1 MKTVG
6 LWLACLSVAGMVAA
20 KGKGGEAKGKVVF
33 QQCMMCH
40 RGESTDK
47 KIGPGLK
54 GLFQKEKLLNGK
66 KPTEQTI
73 RARIDEGGGGMPP
86 FKDMLSDQEKD
97 DLVAYLKTL

>member
-20 KGKGGEAKGKVVF
+20 KGKGDEAKGKVVF

-40 RGESTDK
+40 RGDSTDK

-54 GLFQKEKLLNGK
+54 GAIPEGEAAQREEAHGADH
-66 KPTEQTI
+66 P
-73 RARIDEGGGGMPP
+73 RADRRGRRWNA
-86 FKDMLSDQEKD
+86 S
-97 DLVAYLKTL
+97 V

>member
-6 LWLACLSVAGMVAA
+6 LWLACLSVAAIVAA
-20 KGKGGEAKGKVVF
+20 KGRGDEAKGKVVF

-66 KPTEQTI
+66 RPTEQAV

-97 DLVAYLKTL
+97 DLVAYMKTL

>member
-1 MKTVG
+1 
-6 LWLACLSVAGMVAA
+6 
-20 KGKGGEAKGKVVF
+20 
-33 QQCMMCH
+33 MMCH

-73 RARIDEGGGGMPP
+73 RARIDEGGSGMPP